1 MFLYKN
7 NNKLNF
13 WAKWARVVFLYFI
26 SFISKSIHRLRV
38 LQLVLLKS
46 VQNCQF
52 KASNMWKV
60 AWRMLTNCTF
70 CTNFYLFCK
79 ESVAVINKII
89 NPPNCLLS
97 KNPPKS
103 FEAGADHT
111 LNPAFSSLI
120 LPQLSQQMVQPPEK
134 KTHRNTHIHSI
145 SLLVNRHT
153 QHTYTHSSFILTAL
167 TQVTGR
173 ESRRESGM
181 RGWGY
186 VQERREWKSAVLW
199 GNENRMWH
207 DSKPDSLSLPSSPTT
222 QSGFEVRFYLAP
234 LTLTFLTQFCTTHCV
249 TANSLSCEHRQPH
262 RSTHLLWR
270 DEEKQQESQSLHWLF
285 PPLTVLPTKHKN

>member
-1 MFLYKN
+1 MFLYKR

-79 ESVAVINKII
+79 ESVAMINKII

-134 KTHRNTHIHSI
+134 KPHRNTHLHSI

-153 QHTYTHSSFILTAL
+153 QHTQLIHTDSSDPGDRKRKQERIRGERMGLCTGKERVKERSPLREWESDVTWQQTRQLVFAILTDN
-167 TQVTGR
+167 T
-173 ESRRESGM
+173 
-181 RGWGY
+181 
-186 VQERREWKSAVLW
+186 ERLWSQILPCAFNADFSDPVLY
-199 GNENRMWH
+199 N
-207 DSKPDSLSLPSSPTT
+207 SLCHCKLSQLWTPAASQIYS
-222 QSGFEVRFYLAP
+222 
-234 LTLTFLTQFCTTHCV
+234 LTLKRRGKAAGV
-249 TANSLSCEHRQPH
+249 TI
-262 RSTHLLWR
+262 T
-270 DEEKQQESQSLHWLF
+270 
-285 PPLTVLPTKHKN
+285 PLTVSSSDRSPHQT